1 MEMFAF
7 STSLSFG
14 VLGTVLLYRK
24 FDTYYGGLC
33 LFIAILGYFCPFLLI
48 LPYFFVVWR
57 VLLGRHMQTDAKLF
71 IGQHRRHNRTRDRDP
86 DPSESSTSSL
96 AHWIV
101 ATQSGSSDDYR
112 MTHATGEV
120 VSGLGERRPYKRR
133 SREWME
139 ERYDLHHVGWVT
151 RKERENHMQQVQENE
166 PMASGYSCQEFAVD
180 IAFQIS
186 SSRTYT
192 FMKCVTLTR
201 VRTVIYFSM
210 MIFSGLVFLWQNL
223 TNQPVIVFVPINSEL
238 FNPVMITNIFIAMEA
253 YRLGYTNLRREHNF
267 WGGLKDRLHVYCRV
281 ISYRDMFKL
290 TLLFLFST
298 VVQIWINNIMLT
310 VSILMVAIFM
320 VK

>member
-1 MEMFAF
+1 MFTL
-7 STSLSFG
+7 STSVSFG

-24 FDTYYGGLC
+24 FDVYYGGVC
-33 LFIAILGYFCPFLLI
+33 LFIAALGYFCPFLLI
-48 LPYFFVVWR
+48 LPYFVVVWR

-71 IGQHRRHNRTRDRDP
+71 IGQHRRHRRSKDHVLQ
-86 DPSESSTSSL
+86 PSDSSTTSL
-96 AHWIV
+96 THWIV
-101 ATQSGSSDDYR
+101 ATQNENSDDYR

-120 VSGLGERRPYKRR
+120 VSGLGERRPYKIK

-201 VRTVIYFSM
+201 VRTVIYFSIM
-210 MIFSGLVFLWQNL
+210 LFSVLVFLWQNW
-223 TNQPVIVFVPINSEL
+223 TNQAVIVFVPINPEL
-238 FNPVMITNIFIAMEA
+238 FNPMVITNIFIAMEA
-253 YRLGYTNLRREHNF
+253 YRLGYTNLRRERNF
-267 WGGLKDRLHVYCRV
+267 WKGLNDRLNVYFRV

-290 TLLFLFST
+290 ILLLLFAT
-298 VVQIWINNIMLT
+298 VVQMWINNTMLT
-310 VSILMVAIFM
+310 VSILMVAIIM